1 MKNKLGFYKEYFEPN
16 QTKNALHVL
25 QKVPDHQILL

>member
-16 QTKNALHVL
+16 QTKKCTTACPA
-25 QKVPDHQILL
+25 KGS